1 MLSTT
6 IRRCVTIA
14 AALLLVHGVSR
25 IAAAQP
31 AAATARFSATTAGLS
46 AGTPVNVSID
56 VLRWSSDEEA
66 DKLVAAFKEKG
77 DKWAEALEPASAV
90 GYIWAAT
97 ASLGYSVKLA
107 RQLMLPDGGTRIILA
122 VYPALGS
129 WDRPA
134 WKAAGAQATELPFT
148 VIELRVNKAGVG
160 EGKASLAAKP
170 VIDDTAKA
178 VALENY
184 ATAPVLLRGV
194 KRGSQGSAAPPAT
207 PARKP
212 PAPAPAAAG
221 AKSAPK

>member
-1 MLSTT
+1 MLRTT
-6 IRRCVTIA
+6 IRRGVTMT
-14 AALLLVHGVSR
+14 AALLLVCAVSR

-31 AAATARFSATTAGLS
+31 PAVTARFSATTAGLS
-46 AGTPVNVSID
+46 AGTPMNVSID
-56 VLRWSSDEEA
+56 VRRWSSDEEA

-77 DKWAEALEPASAV
+77 DKWAEALEPAPAV

-97 ASLGYSVKLA
+97 ASPGYSVKLA
-107 RQLMLPDGGTRIILA
+107 RQLMLPDGGTRIMLA

-160 EGKASLAAKP
+160 EGKASLTAKP
-170 VIDDTAKA
+170 VIDEAAKA

-194 KRGSQGSAAPPAT
+194 KRGSQGSVAPPGT
-207 PARKP
+207 PARK

-221 AKSAPK
+221 AKPGLK